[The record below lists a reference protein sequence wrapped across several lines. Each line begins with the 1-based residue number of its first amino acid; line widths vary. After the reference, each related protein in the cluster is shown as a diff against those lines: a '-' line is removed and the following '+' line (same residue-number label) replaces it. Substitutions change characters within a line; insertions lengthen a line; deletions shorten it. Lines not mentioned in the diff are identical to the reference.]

1 MDAIAGTI
9 QGGTVNACRSKRR
22 IRKTIADIVDC
33 CVEGNT
39 NSCTLEVEVRENV
52 SLVIDMKFEVKEKKV
67 DELQS

>member
-1 MDAIAGTI
+1 MHVEVSEGF
-9 QGGTVNACRSKRR
+9 
-22 IRKTIADIVDC
+22 RKTIADIVDC

-39 NSCTLEVEVRENV
+39 NSCALQVEVRENV

>member
-1 MDAIAGTI
+1 MHAEVSEGF
-9 QGGTVNACRSKRR
+9 
-22 IRKTIADIVDC
+22 RKTIADIVDC